1 VFFKPK
7 PNLSDGEKARVEFHL
22 HKIANAIGIER
33 LTLPVLGR
41 DELIRLKTTQDIV
54 DRVGKHLSHNVSAIQ
69 VTSVLQQ
76 AGQCGGGG

>member
-1 VFFKPK
+1 MFFKPK

-22 HKIANAIGIER
+22 QRIAEAIGIER
-33 LTLPVLGR
+33 LKLPVLGR
-41 DELIRLKTTQDIV
+41 DELLRLKTPQDIV
-54 DRVGKHLSHNVSAIQ
+54 NRVGEHLSHDVSAIQ